1 MSQFKKPAGVLG
13 RITARGMAWGHRDFY
28 KNTARIMNLSPEDK
42 YLEVGFG
49 SGMFIKKYARH
60 VSEIAGIDY
69 SEDMVNLAK
78 AINNDLVDSKRA
90 DFRQGEAVSLPW
102 SSEYFTAVACIEAF
116 YFLKDPLSALSEVFR
131 VLKFGGRFVIEMAYN
146 KDDGL
151 NHAKDIKKM
160 GLNLYSADEIKEVLK
175 ASGFGDVACFYYQG
189 FRIPFK
195 GYVVPK
201 GMIIRAYKNED
212 QDHKAY
218 AV

>member
-13 RITARGMAWGHRDFY
+13 RIIARGMAWGHRDFY
-28 KNTARIMNLSPEDK
+28 KNTARIMNLIPEDK

-49 SGMFIKKYARH
+49 SGLFIKKYAWH

-69 SEDMVNLAK
+69 SEDMVILAK
-78 AINNDLVDSKRA
+78 TINEDLVNSKRA
-90 DFRQGEAVSLPW
+90 DFRQGDAISLPW
-102 SSEYFTAVACIEAF
+102 PSECFTAVACIETF
-116 YFLKDPLSALSEVFR
+116 YFWKDPLSVLSEIFR

-160 GLNLYSADEIKEVLK
+160 SLNLYSADEMKEVLE

-189 FRIPFK
+189 FKIPFK

-201 GMIIRAYKNED
+201 GMIIRAYKNEN
-212 QDHKAY
+212 QDHKEH
-218 AV
+218 VV